1 MSKLRLTRTF
11 PPNSNRNPLIFLVCL
26 IHGQTTENAQFCC
39 CLVAK
44 SCLTLLWL
52 HGLQSPGCPV
62 HGIFQ
67 ARTFMHAQSLQLCQ
81 TLCEPVECSLPG
93 SSVHEI
99 FQATILEW
107 ISMPSSRGP
116 SWPRDWTRLSMS
128 PTLADGFFT
137 TSATWEDPAYDGMS
151 QNVEAK
157 WECLT
162 FNSYPK
168 LSSLLIHV
176 EAGNRCSLL
185 LVRLCT
191 H

>member
-1 MSKLRLTRTF
+1 MPGLVSVPGIAVSTIHMTF
-11 PPNSNRNPLIFLVCL
+11 SLEKTGRQRIYLIMYVCV
-26 IHGQTTENAQFCC
+26 C
-39 CLVAK
+39 VK
-44 SCLTLLWL
+44 
-52 HGLQSPGCPV
+52 
-62 HGIFQ
+62 
-67 ARTFMHAQSLQLCQ
+67 SLQLCQ
-81 TLCEPVECSLPG
+81 TLCEPVDCSLPG

-107 ISMPSSRGP
+107 ISTPSSRGP
-116 SWPRDWTRLSMS
+116 SWPRDWTRVSMS

-168 LSSLLIHV
+168 LSALLIHV